1 MPDPNP
7 LAPPPPPRAL
17 TVAVV
22 GPCAAGK
29 STLVAGLRERGYN
42 AHHVAQEHSFVP
54 EMWQEMTH
62 PDVLVY
68 LNASYETIRGRRQLD
83 WTEADYAEQQRRL
96 GHARQNASLYLS
108 TDNIGPEEMVAWVL
122 DFLGSGYEAG
132 VPSRAP

>member
-1 MPDPNP
+1 MSEPNP
-7 LAPPPPPRAL
+7 PSPPPPHGVI

-29 STLVAGLRERGYN
+29 STLVAALRERGYN

-96 GHARQNASLYLS
+96 SHARQNAGLCLS
-108 TDNIGPEEMVAWVL
+108 TDGLTPEEMIARVL
-122 DFLGSGYEAG
+122 EFLI
-132 VPSRAP
+132 R